1 MTSKEI
7 RLDDLQL
14 KGYRLYQDPQSF
26 CFGIDAVLLA
36 DFATVRDGE
45 TALDLGCG
53 NGVVPI
59 LLAAKNAGLHYSG
72 LELQEKS
79 ADLARRSVAYNHLE
93 QKIAIVTGDICRAA
107 EIFGPAAF
115 NVITTNPPYMIGS
128 HGLKNQREELYI
140 ARHEARCTLA
150 DILRESARLLPE
162 KGRFYMVH
170 RPFRLPE
177 IMQEMSRRWL
187 EPKRLRLVYP
197 RVDKEPNLVL
207 IEGVKG
213 GRPRLTVEPP
223 LIVYQADHSYT
234 EEIKTIYGMGE

>member
-36 DFATVRDGE
+36 DFATVRAGE